1 MGSHVD
7 LEAARTAMIDSQ
19 VRPNDVT
26 DRRLIAAMASIPRE
40 AFVPA
45 GREALAYAD
54 RAVETG
60 PGRHMMA
67 ARDFAKLVHAADI
80 TPEDRV
86 LDIAPGSGYSTVV
99 LAKLAGSVVALEQ
112 DEPAAAAVRNALA
125 RSGDKAEVLAGSLR
139 AGAAAKGPFNVIF
152 VNGAV
157 EDVPQAWIDQLVDGG
172 RLAVVVTEG
181 VVRRARVYVRSGGKT
196 AWRAPFE
203 SAAPTLPGFEK
214 AEVFRF

>member
-1 MGSHVD
+1 
-7 LEAARTAMIDSQ
+7 MIDSQ

-26 DRRLIAAMASIPRE
+26 DRRLIAAIALVPRE

-54 RAVETG
+54 CAVETG
-60 PGRHMMA
+60 PGRHLMA
-67 ARDFAKLVHAADI
+67 ARDFAKLVHAGAI
-80 TPEDRV
+80 TAEDRV
-86 LDIAPGSGYSTVV
+86 LDIAPGCGYSTVV

-112 DEPAAAAVRNALA
+112 DEAAAAIVRAALA
-125 RSGDKAEVLAGSLR
+125 RTGDKAEVVAGPLK
-139 AGAAAKGPFNVIF
+139 AGAAANGPFDVIF

-157 EDVPQAWIDQLVDGG
+157 EDVPSTWLDQLADGG
-172 RLAVVVTEG
+172 RLTVVVSEG

-214 AEVFRF
+214 AAVFRL